1 VIAAATAALPAIAAC
16 APVSIAARSVRPLQS
31 DVDSTVTVVTAASA
45 AASIAIV
52 ESALG
57 LSELQLAAAPDEL
70 MDIDDELPS
79 GIDAEAEAEALTSGV
94 LTLGSLTLAETL
106 AETLALTDALTSWAK
121 AGLAKAQAAIS
132 SAAADSFDMAGF
144 LSGSS

>member
-1 VIAAATAALPAIAAC
+1 MIAAATAALPAIAAC

-106 AETLALTDALTSWAK
+106 AETLALTDALTS
-121 AGLAKAQAAIS
+121 
-132 SAAADSFDMAGF
+132 
-144 LSGSS
+144 

>member
-1 VIAAATAALPAIAAC
+1 
-16 APVSIAARSVRPLQS
+16 
-31 DVDSTVTVVTAASA
+31 VVTAASA

>member
-1 VIAAATAALPAIAAC
+1 
-16 APVSIAARSVRPLQS
+16 
-31 DVDSTVTVVTAASA
+31 VVTAASA

-79 GIDAEAEAEALTSGV
+79 GIDAEAEAEAEALTSGV